1 MASSNE
7 DHSSD
12 SLFFPL
18 HKNIPFS
25 KTYFPYGN
33 TPAEDLLESC
43 IGERRP
49 LVLLLGCGDLRSCL
63 YTLWKNFHPSIPDSA
78 RRFDSVHFTL
88 NDCSTAVLARNIIFL
103 YLCLKLP
110 SDKERKKWL
119 SAMWSIWYCHELYPY
134 HLKILNQALSVLTS
148 FSSSL
153 EKWSSSCNPLQS
165 IVQFP
170 SLACLTSV
178 AKCWEMWRDYPLP
191 TRVEQMQEARRECQA
206 HQGIGGGAY
215 YSNYLTKGCVLIHGE
230 NEQTCQTKI
239 LARSKEVLSYIKTG
253 SLFAESVF
261 NLRLPESADT
271 CINPT
276 MYDTPDGKY
285 SCQDLIPF
293 ICFYHTHEFILQQP
307 SDAFVPASSF
317 KSEPFLANS
326 VQQFSLWNQC
336 ASKIL
341 NNNKF
346 AVSFR
351 IDCQDAITLCHYKMH
366 NKTTV
371 QVGKLPGLYDIIT
384 TSNLMDHVGCTKL
397 VLACASLM
405 KPKGLLFT
413 STMQCRYHASSRMK
427 FLDLKFGFSC
437 QLFPVVLGLRCI
449 NQEGA
454 KYASSVTSIPT
465 LQDMSH
471 FLRVFPHNRIF
482 LWEKVSGAEP
492 LKFSELPNI
501 GNANITEA
509 LLDAI
514 KGSLN
519 INPVLESK
527 FSELPGSGSANITTE
542 ASFKAIIDTISE
554 MPSGSTDE
562 VILDAVNATL
572 SNISELPKD
581 SLKQIDEDFLKYR
594 SACLKNFGQTDNCS
608 ELSILMLE
616 QFCSVSSECHLN
628 FTFWER
634 LATSLKEVASPSL
647 HCLQT
652 QALLH
657 NIHIHLTVTESECPL
672 CNTIPLESFLG
683 LFSALIPFASFQSR
697 DLSVAVLHRSSSI
710 NPDDLLKVAWEGRDA
725 YIFDSFD
732 AIVSTD
738 STIQFRFFAPR
749 LFVQRDYNVTFLS
762 LNRSSAYKISK
773 LRDLQVPWEYYLFM
787 KPCMK
792 DYLSLHNKMF
802 GKVSTHICDSHS
814 SKTEISLTKEVFIE
828 MLSNPVV
835 RVSKVSPFE
844 ICISTDS
851 FEFLLK
857 GCYPISHATADI
869 QLSTSQCLLTISCHR
884 TGHSFVDERPCC
896 MVNLDHQLSLPSSE
910 VDRQILIA
918 HSLMQTKLSE
928 CQPVKI
934 SSVIPELTVKLI
946 LTQMFVTKYLRYR
959 VHGHY
964 GNQVGFVI
972 INKLLYDYQHRT
984 PVIDLAFCFPDQGQ
998 HDTIKKAWEE
1008 DAIPSKTKSLI
1019 LKNNE
1024 EFDLLKSTFL
1034 YFANRTSGNTT
1045 SNTFIQSNSHDLCHT
1060 FSRAVVYFLLSD
1072 PDIKLQGSGEIV
1084 QAVREIAPK
1093 LCSNCCYPNATETC
1107 YFLCKKDYYCSK
1119 MCRELHWK
1127 FHRDK
1132 CYNLA
1137 FFQQDFS
1144 LPDPY
1149 ISTPEVAGMSSN
1161 ITNYYLSL
1169 CTSCKNM
1176 ASFVKRC
1183 SACKSAQFCK
1193 SCREKYWP
1201 EHQNSCPCKDQSKEQ
1216 IRCSCCD
1223 SVLKTVLKC
1232 SRCKGVQYCSPVCQK
1247 NHWPEHKKTC
1257 ISRSNTTDE
1266 AN

>member
-1 MASSNE
+1 MAGSNE
-7 DHSSD
+7 DNSSD

-18 HKNIPFS
+18 HKDIPIC
-25 KTYFPYGN
+25 KEYYPYGN

-78 RRFDSVHFTL
+78 RFDCVHFTL
-88 NDCSTAVLARNIIFL
+88 NDYSAAVLARNIIFL

-110 SDKERKKWL
+110 SGTERKKWL
-119 SAMWSIWYCHELYPY
+119 SAMWSIWYCHELCPY
-134 HLKILNQALSVLTS
+134 HLKILNQALSVLAS

-153 EKWSSSCNPLQS
+153 EKWSNSCNPLQS

-170 SLACLTSV
+170 SLACLKSV
-178 AKCWEMWRDYPLP
+178 AKCWKMWQDHSLP
-191 TRVEQMQEARRECQA
+191 ASVEQMHEARRERQA
-206 HQGIGGGAY
+206 LQGMGDGVEH
-215 YSNYLTKGCVLIHGE
+215 SFQFTKDCVLIHGE
-230 NEQTCQTKI
+230 NKQTCLTKI
-239 LARSKEVLSYIKTG
+239 HARSKEVLSYIKTG
-253 SLFAESVF
+253 SSFAESVF

-276 MYDTPDGKY
+276 MYDSPDGKY
-285 SCQDLIPF
+285 SCQYALIPF

-307 SDAFVPASSF
+307 FDDAFVPASSF
-317 KSEPFLANS
+317 ESEPFLANS

-346 AVSFR
+346 AVFR
-351 IDCQDAITLCHYKMH
+351 IDCQDAITFCHYKMH
-366 NKTTV
+366 NKTKV
-371 QVGKLPGLYDIIT
+371 QVGSLPGIYEPGTYDIIT
-384 TSNLMDHVGCTKL
+384 
-397 VLACASLM
+397 
-405 KPKGLLFT
+405 
-413 STMQCRYHASSRMK
+413 SSRMN
-427 FLDLKFGFSC
+427 FLDLKFGFCS

-465 LQDMSH
+465 LPDMSH
-471 FLRVFPHNRIF
+471 ILETYPHNRIF

-492 LKFSELPNI
+492 LKFSELPSS
-501 GNANITEA
+501 GNANITKA

-519 INPVLESK
+519 PVLEPKSSELPSSGIANVTESLLDAIKGSLNPVLESK
-527 FSELPGSGSANITTE
+527 SSELPSSGSANVTESLLDEGSLNPVLASKFSELPISGGANITTE
-542 ASFKAIIDTISE
+542 ALLNVITGRFKQ
-554 MPSGSTDE
+554 
-562 VILDAVNATL
+562 LL
-572 SNISELPKD
+572 
-581 SLKQIDEDFLKYR
+581 
-594 SACLKNFGQTDNCS
+594 LKNASAGLKKSEQTDNCS

-616 QFCSVSSECHLN
+616 QFSSVSSDCHLN
-628 FTFWER
+628 FTFWEP
-634 LATSLKEVASPSL
+634 LSTSLKEVASPSL

-657 NIHIHLTVTESECPL
+657 NIHIHLTVTENECPL
-672 CNTIPLESFLG
+672 CNKIPLESFLG
-683 LFSALIPFASFQSR
+683 LFSAFIPFAFFQPG
-697 DLSVAVLHRSSSI
+697 DLSISAIVHRSYST
-710 NPDDLLKVAWEGRDA
+710 NPDDLLKVVWEGRDA

-732 AIVSTD
+732 TIVSMD
-738 STIQFRFFAPR
+738 STIQFKFFAPQ
-749 LFVQRDYNVTFLS
+749 LFVQRDYNITFLS
-762 LNRSSAYKISK
+762 LNRLSAYKISK
-773 LRDLQVPWEYYLFM
+773 LRDLQVPWKYYSFM

-792 DYLSLHNKMF
+792 DNLSLPILHNKMF

-814 SKTEISLTKEVFIE
+814 SKTEISLTNEASIE
-828 MLSNPVV
+828 MRSNPVV
-835 RVSKVSPFE
+835 RASKVSPFE

-857 GCYPISHATADI
+857 GCYPISHATAELE
-869 QLSTSQCLLTISCHR
+869 LSTSPCLLTISCHR
-884 TGHSFVDERPCC
+884 TGHNFVDERPCC
-896 MVNLDHQLSLPSSE
+896 MVNPDHQLSLPSSE

-918 HSLMQTKLSE
+918 HSLMQTNLSE
-928 CQPVKI
+928 CQAVKI
-934 SSVIPELTVKLI
+934 SSVNPELTVKSI
-946 LTQMFVTKYLRYR
+946 LAQMFTTEYLRYQ

-964 GNQVGFVI
+964 GSQIGFVI

-984 PVIDLAFCFPDQGQ
+984 PAIDLAFCFPDQGQ
-998 HDTIKKAWEE
+998 HDTIKQAWEE
-1008 DAIPSKTKSLI
+1008 DAIPLKTKSLM

-1024 EFDLLKSTFL
+1024 EVDLLKSTFL
-1034 YFANRTSGNTT
+1034 YFAKRTSGTTT
-1045 SNTFIQSNSHDLCHT
+1045 SSTFIQCNSHDLCHT
-1060 FSRAVVYFLLSD
+1060 FSRAVVYLLLSD
-1072 PDIKLQGSGEIV
+1072 PDIKLQGS
-1084 QAVREIAPK
+1084 REFVTGHVPNQ
-1093 LCSNCCYPNATETC
+1093 CSNCHCPNTTETC
-1107 YFLCKKDYYCSK
+1107 CFLCKKDYYCSK
-1119 MCRELHWK
+1119 KCRDSHWQ
-1127 FHRDK
+1127 FHKDK

-1144 LPDPY
+1144 LPDTV
-1149 ISTPEVAGMSSN
+1149 STPDVAGTPSN

-1169 CTSCKNM
+1169 CTSCNNM

-1183 SACKSAQFCK
+1183 SACKSAHFCK

-1223 SVLKTVLKC
+1223 SVLKKVLKC

-1247 NHWPEHKKTC
+1247 NHWPEHKNTC
-1257 ISRSNTTDE
+1257 ISRSNNTDE

>member
-1 MASSNE
+1 MAGSNE
-7 DHSSD
+7 DNSSD

-18 HKNIPFS
+18 HKDIPIC
-25 KTYFPYGN
+25 KEYYPYGN

-78 RRFDSVHFTL
+78 RFDGVHFTL
-88 NDCSTAVLARNIIFL
+88 NDYSAAVLARNIIFL

-110 SDKERKKWL
+110 SGTERKKWL

-134 HLKILNQALSVLTS
+134 HLEILNQALSVLAS

-153 EKWSSSCNPLQS
+153 EKWSSPCNPLQS

-178 AKCWEMWRDYPLP
+178 AKCWKMWRDHPIP
-191 TRVEQMQEARRECQA
+191 ASVEQMHEARRDPQA
-206 HQGIGGGAY
+206 PPYIGDTVAH
-215 YSNYLTKGCVLIHGE
+215 SLLLTKGCVLIHGE
-230 NEQTCQTKI
+230 SEQTCQTKI
-239 LARSKEVLSYIKTG
+239 HARSEEVLSYIKTG

-261 NLRLPESADT
+261 NLILPESADT

-276 MYDTPDGKY
+276 MYDSPDGKY
-285 SCQDLIPF
+285 SCQRGLIPF

-307 SDAFVPASSF
+307 SDAFVPESSF
-317 KSEPFLANS
+317 KSKPFLANS

-341 NNNKF
+341 KDNKF

-351 IDCQDAITLCHYKMH
+351 IDCQDAITFCHYKMQ
-366 NKTTV
+366 NKTKV
-371 QVGKLPGLYDIIT
+371 QVGALPGLYEPCTYDIIT

-405 KPKGLLFT
+405 KPKSLLFT

-465 LQDMSH
+465 LPDISH
-471 FLRVFPHNRIF
+471 DLRIFPHNRIF

-501 GNANITEA
+501 GNANNITEA

-519 INPVLESK
+519 PVLESI
-527 FSELPGSGSANITTE
+527 FSELPSSGSANITTE
-542 ASFKAIIDTISE
+542 ASFKDIEGTISE

-562 VILDAVNATL
+562 VILDAVNAAL

-581 SLKQIDEDFLKYR
+581 SLKQIDEDYLKIN
-594 SACLKNFGQTDNCS
+594 SAGLKNSGQTDNCS

-616 QFCSVSSECHLN
+616 QFRSVSSKCHLN

-634 LATSLKEVASPSL
+634 LATSLKEVSSPSL

-657 NIHIHLTVTESECPL
+657 NIHIHLTVTENECPL
-672 CNTIPLESFLG
+672 CKKIPLESFLG
-683 LFSALIPFASFQSR
+683 LFSALIPFASFQSG
-697 DLSVAVLHRSSSI
+697 DLSIAVLHRSSS
-710 NPDDLLKVAWEGRDA
+710 KGRDA

-749 LFVQRDYNVTFLS
+749 LFVQRDYNITFLS

-773 LRDLQVPWEYYLFM
+773 LRDLQVPWKYYSFM

-792 DYLSLHNKMF
+792 DNLSLPILHNKMF
-802 GKVSTHICDSHS
+802 GKVATHICDSHS
-814 SKTEISLTKEVFIE
+814 SKTEISLTNKAFIE
-828 MLSNPVV
+828 MCSNPVV
-835 RVSKVSPFE
+835 RASKVSPFE
-844 ICISTDS
+844 ICISTGS
-851 FEFLLK
+851 FEFLLQV
-857 GCYPISHATADI
+857 CYPISHATAEID
-869 QLSTSQCLLTISCHR
+869 LSTSLCLLTISCHR
-884 TGHSFVDERPCC
+884 TGHNFVDERPCC
-896 MVNLDHQLSLPSSE
+896 MVNPDHQLSLPSSE

-918 HSLMQTKLSE
+918 HSLMQTNLSE

-934 SSVIPELTVKLI
+934 SSVIPELTVKSI
-946 LTQMFVTKYLRYR
+946 LAQLFTTEYLRYR

-964 GNQVGFVI
+964 GNQIGFVI

-984 PVIDLAFCFPDQGQ
+984 PAIDLAFCFPDQEQ

-1034 YFANRTSGNTT
+1034 YFAKRTSGNTT
-1045 SNTFIQSNSHDLCHT
+1045 SNTFIQCNSHDLCHT

-1072 PDIKLQGSGEIV
+1072 PDIKLQGYGEFI
-1084 QAVREIAPK
+1084 QGIRENAPK
-1093 LCSNCCYPNATETC
+1093 LCSNCCYSNAKETC
-1107 YFLCKKDYYCSK
+1107 HFLCKKDYYCSK

-1127 FHRDK
+1127 FHKDK

-1137 FFQQDFS
+1137 FFKQDFS
-1144 LPDPY
+1144 LPDTY
-1149 ISTPEVAGMSSN
+1149 ISTPEAAGMSSN

-1201 EHQNSCPCKDQSKEQ
+1201 EHQNSCPCKDQSKEH

-1232 SRCKGVQYCSPVCQK
+1232 SKCKGVQYCSPVCQK
-1247 NHWPEHKKTC
+1247 NHWPEHKKIC

-1266 AN
+1266 TN

>member
-1 MASSNE
+1 MASSKE
-7 DHSSD
+7 DNSSD
-12 SLFFPL
+12 SHFFPL
-18 HKNIPFS
+18 HKDIPIC
-25 KTYFPYGN
+25 KTYYPYGN

-63 YTLWKNFHPSIPDSA
+63 YTLWKNFHPSIPDSS
-78 RRFDSVHFTL
+78 RRFDGVHFTL
-88 NDCSTAVLARNIIFL
+88 NDYSTAVLARNIIFL

-110 SDKERKKWL
+110 SGTERKKWL

-134 HLKILNQALSVLTS
+134 HLKILNQALSVLAS

-170 SLACLTSV
+170 SLACLKSV
-178 AKCWEMWRDYPLP
+178 AKCWKMWQDHPLP
-191 TRVEQMQEARRECQA
+191 ASVEQMHEARRASQA
-206 HQGIGGGAY
+206 LQGMGDGVEH
-215 YSNYLTKGCVLIHGE
+215 SFQFTKDCVLIHGE
-230 NEQTCQTKI
+230 SEQTCLTKVH
-239 LARSKEVLSYIKTG
+239 ARSKEVLSYIKTG
-253 SLFAESVF
+253 SSFAESVF
-261 NLRLPESADT
+261 NLRLPKSADT

-276 MYDTPDGKY
+276 MYDSPNGKY

-293 ICFYHTHEFILQQP
+293 NCFYHTHQFILQQP
-307 SDAFVPASSF
+307 SDAFVLASSF

-326 VQQFSLWNQC
+326 LQQFSLWNQC

-351 IDCQDAITLCHYKMH
+351 IDCQDAITFCHYKMQ
-366 NKTTV
+366 NKTKV
-371 QVGKLPGLYDIIT
+371 QVGALPGLYEPCTYDIIT

-413 STMQCRYHASSRMK
+413 STMQCRHHASSRIK

-465 LQDMSH
+465 LPDMSH
-471 FLRVFPHNRIF
+471 FMRLYPHDRLF

-492 LKFSELPNI
+492 LKFSELPSS

-509 LLDAI
+509 LLDAM
-514 KGSLN
+514 KGSLDL
-519 INPVLESK
+519 VLESNMTSPHKQGAANRLEQANK
-527 FSELPGSGSANITTE
+527 FFFNNPSTGLKKSGQN
-542 ASFKAIIDTISE
+542 
-554 MPSGSTDE
+554 
-562 VILDAVNATL
+562 
-572 SNISELPKD
+572 
-581 SLKQIDEDFLKYR
+581 
-594 SACLKNFGQTDNCS
+594 DNCS

-628 FTFWER
+628 FSFLEP
-634 LATSLKEVASPSL
+634 LSTSLKEVASPSL

-657 NIHIHLTVTESECPL
+657 NIHIHLTVTENECPL
-672 CNTIPLESFLG
+672 CNKIPLKSFLG
-683 LFSALIPFASFQSR
+683 LFRAFIPFSFFQPGY
-697 DLSVAVLHRSSSI
+697 LSIAAIVHCSSST
-710 NPDDLLKVAWEGRDA
+710 NLDDLLKVAREGRDA

-732 AIVSTD
+732 AIMSMD

-749 LFVQRDYNVTFLS
+749 LFVQRDYNVTFVC
-762 LNRSSAYKISK
+762 LNGPSAHNIFK
-773 LRDLQVPWEYYLFM
+773 LRDLQVPWKYYSFM
-787 KPCMK
+787 NPCMK
-792 DYLSLHNKMF
+792 DYLSLPFLHNKMF
-802 GKVSTHICDSHS
+802 GQVSTHICDSHG
-814 SKTEISLTKEVFIE
+814 SKTEISLTKEAFIE

-835 RVSKVSPFE
+835 RASKVSPFE

-857 GCYPISHATADI
+857 GCYPISHATAKI
-869 QLSTSQCLLTISCHR
+869 ELSTSQCSLTISCHR
-884 TGHSFVDERPCC
+884 TGHNFVDERPCC
-896 MVNLDHQLSLPSSE
+896 MVNPDHQLSLPSSDI
-910 VDRQILIA
+910 DRQISIA
-918 HSLMQTKLSE
+918 QSLMQTELSDS
-928 CQPVKI
+928 QPVKI
-934 SSVIPELTVKLI
+934 SSVNPELTVKLI
-946 LTQMFVTKYLRYR
+946 LAQLFTTEYLRYR

-964 GNQVGFVI
+964 GNQIGFVI

-984 PVIDLAFCFPDQGQ
+984 PAIDLAFCFPDQGQ
-998 HDTIKKAWEE
+998 YDTIKKAWEE
-1008 DAIPSKTKSLI
+1008 DAIHSKTKSLM

-1034 YFANRTSGNTT
+1034 YFAKRTSGNTT
-1045 SNTFIQSNSHDLCHT
+1045 SSTVIQCNSHDLCHT

-1072 PDIKLQGSGEIV
+1072 PDIKLQGSGEFV
-1084 QAVREIAPK
+1084 QFALGHVPK
-1093 LCSNCCYPNATETC
+1093 QCSNCHCLYATRKC
-1107 YFLCKKDYYCSK
+1107 CFQCKKDYYCSK
-1119 MCRELHWK
+1119 KCRDSHWQ
-1127 FHRDK
+1127 FHKDK

-1137 FFQQDFS
+1137 FFKQDFS
-1144 LPDPY
+1144 LPDSY
-1149 ISTPEVAGMSSN
+1149 ISTPEAAGKPSN
-1161 ITNYYLSL
+1161 ITNYYLFL

-1232 SRCKGVQYCSPVCQK
+1232 SRCQGVQYCSPVCQK
-1247 NHWPEHKKTC
+1247 THWPEHKKTC

-1266 AN
+1266 IN